1 MSEES
6 EDQMLL
12 LMKEL
17 VAKVKSLE
25 EAVYNKDNLLM
36 KSGYVVVDSPTPA
49 MHTTGEIPTSEMI
62 AKMDWDD
69 IHKIVENMG

>member
-1 MSEES
+1 MSEET

-49 MHTTGEIPTSEMI
+49 MNTTGEIPNSEMI
-62 AKMDWDD
+62 AKMDWED
-69 IHKIVENMG
+69 IHNIVENMG

>member
-6 EDQMLL
+6 NDQMLL

-17 VAKVKSLE
+17 VSKVKSLE

-36 KSGYVVVDSPTPA
+36 KSGYVVVDSQRQQCKQQETYRQ
-49 MHTTGEIPTSEMI
+49 
-62 AKMDWDD
+62 AK
-69 IHKIVENMG
+69 

>member
-36 KSGYVVVDSPTPA
+36 KSGYVVVVTPTPA
-49 MHTTGEIPTSEMI
+49 MQTTGEIPTSDMI

-69 IHKIVENMG
+69 IHNIVENMG

>member
-6 EDQMLL
+6 NDQMLL

-36 KSGYVVVDSPTPA
+36 KSG
-49 MHTTGEIPTSEMI
+49 
-62 AKMDWDD
+62 
-69 IHKIVENMG
+69 